1 MKLFE
6 FREIQDLLDD
16 NTEIAII
23 KPQEKSIGFRAADSS
38 IKNGL
43 KEIMITLQDK
53 LKSTK
58 ESKTEE

>member
-23 KPQEKSIGFRAADSS
+23 KPQEKLIGFRAADSS
-38 IKNGL
+38 IKSGL
-43 KEIMITLQDK
+43 KEIMITL
-53 LKSTK
+53 
-58 ESKTEE
+58 

>member
-6 FREIQDLLDD
+6 FRQIQDLLDD

-23 KPQEKSIGFRAADSS
+23 KPEEKQIGFRAADSAV
-38 IKNGL
+38 KNGL

-53 LKSTK
+53 LKPNK
-58 ESKTEE
+58 EQEQK